1 MNIRNTETEKNLIKA
16 VTGEALAN
24 NRYSFYAKV
33 ARKEG
38 YIQIANIFEETA
50 LNEREHCKRFYSYL
64 DYMPVEIT
72 NTYIAGIGSTKE
84 NLKMAFELEGEENT
98 ITYPKFGDV
107 AQSEGFIEIAE
118 LFYRITT
125 VEKHHEVRYKNLWEN
140 LNNKKIFNK
149 DRETMWKCLKCG
161 YIVKD
166 IEAPEKCLLCHHPKG
181 YFEILC
187 DNF

>member
-72 NTYIAGIGSTKE
+72 NTYMAGIGSTKE

-125 VEKHHEVRYKNLWEN
+125 VENHHHMRYKLLFES
-140 LNNKKIFNK
+140 LINKKLMLFVLI
-149 DRETMWKCLKCG
+149 
-161 YIVKD
+161 
-166 IEAPEKCLLCHHPKG
+166 
-181 YFEILC
+181 YFIKNIKKQIGGKQNVSWQ
-187 DNF
+187 DFDDYRRYRFFW